1 MSSVRKRGKTWTA
14 QVRIVGWRSFTKTF
28 NKKTDAI
35 VWSKTLEDK
44 IKLVPIPDN
53 DIENLKLKDNSRPKD
68 NSKLYNEIGYQ
79 SFLDDL
85 NSIDEF

>member
-14 QVRIVGWRSFTKTF
+14 QVRIAGWRSFTKTF

-44 IKLVPIPDN
+44 IKSVPIPDN
-53 DIENLKLKDNSRPKD
+53 NIDIL
-68 NSKLYNEIGYQ
+68 
-79 SFLDDL
+79 
-85 NSIDEF
+85 

>member
-1 MSSVRKRGKTWTA
+1 MEKAKEFHKKIIEDRK
-14 QVRIVGWRSFTKTF
+14 
-28 NKKTDAI
+28 
-35 VWSKTLEDK
+35 SKQ
-44 IKLVPIPDN
+44 
-53 DIENLKLKDNSRPKD
+53 LKDNSRPKD